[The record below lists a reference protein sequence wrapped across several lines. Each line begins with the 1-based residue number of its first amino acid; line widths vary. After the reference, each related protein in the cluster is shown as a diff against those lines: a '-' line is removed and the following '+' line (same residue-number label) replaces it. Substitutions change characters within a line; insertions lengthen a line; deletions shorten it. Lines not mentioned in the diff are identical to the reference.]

1 MGDDME
7 NGVMLKPGSSFVLPA
22 GHVHRTWTG
31 DEETITQACFM
42 GPADVTFVNPE
53 DDPRK
58 K

>member
-1 MGDDME
+1 
-7 NGVMLKPGSSFVLPA
+7 VMLKPGSSFVLPA

-31 DEETITQACFM
+31 DEETITQLTCM
-42 GPADVTFVNPE
+42 GPASITFVNPD